1 MTTLLVNYISLGSKG
16 RQKTAPTADGADPTD
31 PSSADSHRLQV
42 KQHHVK
48 YIHLPPFIIIIIIGF
63 DQCQQE
69 AGGRRK
75 EAQAEAE

>member
-48 YIHLPPFIIIIIIGF
+48 YIHLPPFIIIIGF

-75 EAQAEAE
+75 EVQAEAE